1 MEVGIVT
8 ESYSMETSQLDNLIE
23 FSLIEVIA
31 FRVALSN
38 IEGVSI

>member
-1 MEVGIVT
+1 MT
-8 ESYSMETSQLDNLIE
+8 ESYSVETSQLDNFIE

-38 IEGVSI
+38 IKGVSI